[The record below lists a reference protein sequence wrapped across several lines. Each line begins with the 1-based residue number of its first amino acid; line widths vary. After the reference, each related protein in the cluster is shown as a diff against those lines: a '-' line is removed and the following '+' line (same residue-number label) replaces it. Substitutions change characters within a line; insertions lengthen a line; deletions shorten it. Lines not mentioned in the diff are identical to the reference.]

1 MFDQSGGSAPKRIPR
16 TPEKPRPE
24 PTTLE
29 TPKLR
34 PVPRPA
40 HPPPKETVALPKV
53 NLKTAEVAPGSGP
66 AESPRLVKTQAELKP
81 AKSEGGAAG
90 RVGRSGS
97 VRGDSRAALRPTK
110 TESAIRTA
118 ARATTAPLAGKKA
131 TMATSSPKPTKKA
144 ALPAAA
150 PTKKA
155 SVSRTGSNS
164 GGARPVRPTRVSAT
178 PDLIPARAA
187 AGAAEATGPDVAAGE
202 PRPGKERKGSEGR
215 PGERKVSD
223 GKRKQME
230 ESSSHE
236 RKVSGGRADQGDQQ
250 VLGQE
255 ESVVVTPAASRK
267 DSVPVE
273 RKGSE
278 GRQEK
283 TVGAAVVASRKESE
297 SAVGGGRSGESGDKA
312 VPAGS
317 AGTNRKSS
325 VVGDRKVS
333 QE

>member
-16 TPEKPRPE
+16 TPSKPRPE
-24 PTTLE
+24 PATLE

-34 PVPRPA
+34 PVPRTA

-110 TESAIRTA
+110 TESASRPA
-118 ARATTAPLAGKKA
+118 ARAATAPLAGKKA

-144 ALPAAA
+144 AVAAA
-150 PTKKA
+150 GPAKKA
-155 SVSRTGSNS
+155 SVSRTGSSS
-164 GGARPVRPTRVSAT
+164 GGVRPVRPTRVSAT
-178 PDLIPARAA
+178 PDLIPARAT
-187 AGAAEATGPDVAAGE
+187 AGPAEVTGPDVAAGE

-215 PGERKVSD
+215 PGERKASD
-223 GKRKQME
+223 GKRKQLE
-230 ESSSHE
+230 ESSSQE
-236 RKVSGGRADQGDQQ
+236 RKVSGGKADQVDQQ
-250 VLGQE
+250 VVGQE
-255 ESVVVTPAASRK
+255 ESVVVTLAASRK

-278 GRQEK
+278 SRPDQ
-283 TVGAAVVASRKESE
+283 TVGSAVVASRKGSE
-297 SAVGGGRSGESGDKA
+297 VAAGGGRGGDTGDKA
-312 VPAGS
+312 LPAGS
-317 AGTNRKSS
+317 VGTHRKSS
-325 VVGDRKVS
+325 VVSDRKVS